1 MAAKH
6 EGNRLHLLG
15 EPEDGMLRHIEQL
28 TMGTLTLKVPRIHFH
43 VKSLGVSIFFQA

>member
-15 EPEDGMLRHIEQL
+15 EPEGGMLRHIEQL
-28 TMGTLTLKVPRIHFH
+28 TMGTLTLKVTRIHFH